1 MEPEMR
7 NFFSD
12 RAAAS
17 AMFALLRNVAQ
28 RAKLLGP
35 QTKEDAVQET
45 ALRLLQASK
54 GEGAIHA
61 PDRFVS
67 RTMRNYAIDEMRK
80 LTVRGGSALPL
91 HELDDATAPF
101 TAPCQESA
109 ILLKQLIL
117 RLPPLYRD
125 TFILNRFVGLT
136 YDQIASLQGVAP
148 KTVEYRMSR
157 ALQLCQEALQ
167 E

>member
-17 AMFALLRNVAQ
+17 AMFAVLRNLAQ
-28 RAKLLGP
+28 RAKLLAP
-35 QTKEDAVQET
+35 QAKDDAVQEA
-45 ALRLLQASK
+45 ALRLIQASK

-61 PDRFVS
+61 PDRFVR
-67 RTMRNYAIDEMRK
+67 RTLRNYAIDEMRK
-80 LTVRGGSALPL
+80 LTVRGGGALPL
-91 HELDDATAPF
+91 HELDDAAAPF

-109 ILLKQLIL
+109 VLLKQVIL

-125 TFILNRFVGLT
+125 TFVLNRFVGLT
-136 YDQIASLQGVAP
+136 YEQIASIQGVAQ

-157 ALQLCQEALQ
+157 ALQLCQEALRD
-167 E
+167 